1 MEIKHENTVMARY
14 TFPKRKTFC
23 KKTVTSV
30 PLPSGRLLH
39 PTAASLLKNKSDLKE
54 QHVIRLL
61 KTTLDSE
68 LVTIQ
73 SFLIF

>member
-14 TFPKRKTFC
+14 TFPKRKTFFC

-39 PTAASLLKNKSDLKE
+39 PTAASLVKNKPDLKE
-54 QHVIRLL
+54 QHGIRLL
-61 KTTLDSE
+61 KTTRL
-68 LVTIQ
+68 
-73 SFLIF
+73 